1 MQPIIF
7 IIYFN
12 YSQFGYYNGN
22 DTVVNFM
29 EREIYTEDLIGLK
42 TLNRQKKL
50 HIITVPGVNHFMWH
64 KNTSIV
70 DNYILPFLD

>member
-1 MQPIIF
+1 MQR
-7 IIYFN
+7 
-12 YSQFGYYNGN
+12 
-22 DTVVNFM
+22 D
-29 EREIYTEDLIGLK
+29 IYTQDLIGLK
-42 TLNRQKKL
+42 TLNKEKKL